1 MHKNNQ
7 PEQPLQR
14 GYRHV
19 AQDMRIVL
27 ALMEKQLTTTTVQEN
42 SLTAALSLRMHQL
55 DQLIGELT
63 SLIEHGDYIAAAT
76 AHRQLSNKVGEIPLP
91 QPVPELDARTFS
103 LRSGMKQI
111 ALTRVE
117 FQLLQL
123 LVNHPN
129 QIFSRQAIIAA
140 VYGDDKDVTERVID
154 CHIKKLRQKYKLLF
168 PYHNFIKAVY
178 GLGYSYSQQAD

>member
-7 PEQPLQR
+7 PEHPLAR

-27 ALMEKQLTTTTVQEN
+27 ALMEKQLAPPIQEN
-42 SLTAALSLRMHQL
+42 SLTAALSLRVYQL

-63 SLIEHGDYIAAAT
+63 ALIDQGDYIAAANRKLKSSSDIGT
-76 AHRQLSNKVGEIPLP
+76 SLP

-103 LRSGMKQI
+103 LRCGLKQI
-111 ALTRVE
+111 SLTRVE
-117 FQLLQL
+117 FELLQL
-123 LVNHPN
+123 LVNHPQ
-129 QIFSRQAIIAA
+129 QIFSRQAIITAI
-140 VYGDDKDVTERVID
+140 YGDNKEVTERVID
-154 CHIKKLRQKYKLLF
+154 CHIKKLRNKYKQLF

-178 GLGYSYSQQAD
+178 GLGYSYCQQAD